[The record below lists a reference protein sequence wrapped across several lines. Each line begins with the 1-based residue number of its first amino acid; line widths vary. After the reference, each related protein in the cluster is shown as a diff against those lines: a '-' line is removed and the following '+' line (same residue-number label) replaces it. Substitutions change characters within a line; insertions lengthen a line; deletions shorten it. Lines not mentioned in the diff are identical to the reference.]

1 MTAKAVNPG
10 KETVRW
16 QVVVV
21 ATQVVLLASSME
33 ATVSADPI
41 PAPAVRT
48 AHPKTIRARD
58 VGAYISTC
66 SILIGLLSFWEAYNR
81 VFNSGVDFWYF
92 RGVTN
97 WHVVLVK
104 LLVEF
109 FNCGVFLNRSRASRA
124 ILMFIGLDKTSAK
137 KVKVANHFGYLRKF
151 GIRFESC
158 WRPSQ

>member
-92 RGVTN
+92 RGV
-97 WHVVLVK
+97 
-104 LLVEF
+104 
-109 FNCGVFLNRSRASRA
+109 NCGVFLNRFRASRA
-124 ILMFIGLDKTSAK
+124 MLMFIDLDKTSAK

-151 GIRFESC
+151 GIGFENC
-158 WRPSQ
+158 RRPSQ